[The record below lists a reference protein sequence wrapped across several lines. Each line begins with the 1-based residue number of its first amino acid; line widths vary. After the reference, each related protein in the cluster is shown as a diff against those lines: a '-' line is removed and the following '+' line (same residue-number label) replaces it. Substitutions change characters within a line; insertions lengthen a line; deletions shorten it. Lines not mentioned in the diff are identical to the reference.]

1 MNYEELKRLY
11 DEASDKYDEAE
22 KEFERIHKNDKKFPE
37 YNVFREYMK
46 PYAAEVKKYRL
57 LMISVQPYTLSSFD
71 EEDGAYMSLEEFRD
85 ACGCG
90 AFIDYDG
97 YGNLCI
103 GRQKTNIDIYP
114 SDVVR
119 NNPDLSKFDSVL
131 WYNR

>member
-22 KEFERIHKNDKKFPE
+22 KEFERIHKNDKEFPE

-46 PYAAEVKKYRL
+46 PYAAEAKKYRL
-57 LMISVQPYTLSSFD
+57 LMIPVQPYTLSYFD
-71 EEDGAYMSLEEFRD
+71 EEDGAYMSLKEFKE
-85 ACGCG
+85 ACACG

-103 GRQKTNIDIYP
+103 GRQRTNIDIYP
-114 SDVVR
+114 SDVAR
-119 NNPDLSKFDSVL
+119 NDPDLSKFDSVL